1 VGASTFDKVEGITLR
16 AREARGLG
24 RLAWVLCA
32 AAEAIAVA
40 CVVLLLA
47 GHVSFSDAANAYSG
61 SRCPWPCSCSRLVVP
76 SALPPCRACD
86 AQAVG

>member
-1 VGASTFDKVEGITLR
+1 MTAG
-16 AREARGLG
+16 ARERERPGLG

-47 GHVSFSDAANAYSG
+47 GQVRFSVAVDTYM
-61 SRCPWPCSCSRLVVP
+61 VTT
-76 SALPPCRACD
+76 SAWW
-86 AQAVG
+86 